1 MKKVPG
7 GMPPN
12 EIGATI
18 RDPFWDARPEL
29 RTIHTYAHS
38 AIESP
43 WAVLAGV
50 LATVA
55 ECIPPSVVLPPL
67 GNGADATASLN
78 VFFGIVG
85 ASGQGKGASGRVADG
100 VLQPQGATRDRV
112 AVPIGSGEG
121 IAAEFL
127 KADADKSLAPEFQ
140 VRDTSV
146 RFNVNEIDTYTSLLA
161 RQGAIVDAEV
171 RRLWSGE
178 NLGTANANPATRR
191 IIPADMHR
199 GTIIMGIQPVRADG
213 LLGTAGG
220 GTLQRMVFLPGGDP
234 NTPWETPAR
243 PDPLD
248 WESPWPTLPTSSKM
262 LVSVAGEVSEEMRL
276 DRVRRQRE
284 GGDPLKSHRNLSKLK
299 IAALLAALDGRRDV
313 NPDDWALGELIMRES
328 DHQLDIIRAAC
339 AETKAAAQ
347 RALGVATAEREQAA
361 DDAKAKLYQQK
372 ILDLVADGEWHGWGE
387 FRKAQ
392 RSDNRE
398 LCDSLLQRLEASGF
412 IERRDVQTRGSV
424 QVQVRAKRVDANR
437 LESGDISVHPSSS
450 ANSRGSRGGH
460 DRSTVVHPNEKKGGR
475 VDQPGPPLDPRVLGD
490 REGWTQKSTLTEH
503 SRSTLSPGA
512 SCRACGRRF
521 SPPWG
526 SARPICDDCKEK
538 GVA

>member
-1 MKKVPG
+1 MKTVPG
-7 GMPPN
+7 DMPPN
-12 EIGATI
+12 EIGATLP
-18 RDPFWDARPEL
+18 DPFWDARPEL

-328 DHQLDIIRAAC
+328 DHQLNIIRAAC

-347 RALGVATAEREQAA
+347 RALGAATAEREQAA
-361 DDAKAKLYQQK
+361 DAAKEKLYQQK
-372 ILDLVADGEWHGWGE
+372 ILDLVSDGEWHGWGD

-398 LCDSLLQRLEASGF
+398 LCDFVLQRLEASGF
-412 IERRDVQTRGSV
+412 VERREVQSRGPA
-424 QVQVRAKRVDANR
+424 QIQVRSKTVDTNR
-437 LESGDISVHPSSS
+437 SETGDISVHPSNS
-450 ANSRGSRGGH
+450 ANSRGSEPWNAG
-460 DRSTVVHPNEKKGGR
+460 STVVHSNEKQWTT
-475 VDQPGPPLDPRVLGD
+475 VDPSGPPRDPRDLGD
-490 REGWTQKSTLTEH
+490 REGWTQKSTVSEQ
-503 SRSTLSPGA
+503 SRSTVNPRGPEPTCNQCKLPFKASWGA
-512 SCRACGRRF
+512 PFCRCEERKTA
-521 SPPWG
+521 
-526 SARPICDDCKEK
+526 
-538 GVA
+538 